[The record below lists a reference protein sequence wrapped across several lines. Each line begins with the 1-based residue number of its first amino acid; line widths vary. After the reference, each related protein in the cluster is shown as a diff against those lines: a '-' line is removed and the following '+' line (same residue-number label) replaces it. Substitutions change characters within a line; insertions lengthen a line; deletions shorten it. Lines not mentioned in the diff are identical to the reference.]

1 MNKRSRFFIF
11 AALFLLLILII
22 IAPKVYIDGA
32 MQGFDL
38 FLYKVFP
45 SLFPFFIIT
54 RLLTMLGIGN
64 HISKVLS
71 KPLKYAYNSHPIGG
85 YILLLSMISGYPIGA
100 KLVSEYVK
108 VGIID
113 VDDAKTIIPYTSTS
127 GPMFILGVIGTQ
139 ILGDYKAAV
148 FVLISHFLAALI
160 NGVVFRRSTN
170 SGLLIDFNEE
180 TTNSSFFND
189 AIQQSII
196 SIAQVGANIII
207 MNVFLIA
214 LSKLGIINLIA
225 KGISAFGIEIDFSL
239 GIAYAMFE
247 MTQGV
252 NLISQSVDKIK
263 DIIVALSVII
273 SFGGVSIIM
282 QSMIFLSKIG
292 IKASYFIVTKISH
305 AIIAYIVAS
314 LLVLLY

>member
-64 HISKVLS
+64 LISKVLS

-160 NGVVFRRSTN
+160 NGVVFRLSTN

-180 TTNSSFFND
+180 TTNSSFHY
-189 AIQQSII
+189 
-196 SIAQVGANIII
+196 
-207 MNVFLIA
+207 
-214 LSKLGIINLIA
+214 IN
-225 KGISAFGIEIDFSL
+225 SASWR
-239 GIAYAMFE
+239 
-247 MTQGV
+247 
-252 NLISQSVDKIK
+252 
-263 DIIVALSVII
+263 
-273 SFGGVSIIM
+273 
-282 QSMIFLSKIG
+282 
-292 IKASYFIVTKISH
+292 
-305 AIIAYIVAS
+305 
-314 LLVLLY
+314 